1 MGTIILSIAV
11 VILSVWVFLIERK
24 ADRHSEVICTLIKK
38 TMTKKEKNIWKE
50 VTEAIDITDSEDEA
64 KKKIEKIVKK
74 HGLNAEVE
82 VIKKGK
88 K

>member
-24 ADRHSEVICTLIKK
+24 VDRCSEAICTLIKK

-50 VTEAIDITDSEDEA
+50 VTEAIDATDSEDEA
-64 KKKIEKIVKK
+64 KKKVKEILKK
-74 HGLNAEVE
+74 HGLSAEVE

>member
-1 MGTIILSIAV
+1 
-11 VILSVWVFLIERK
+11 
-24 ADRHSEVICTLIKK
+24 
-38 TMTKKEKNIWKE
+38 MTKKEKNIWKE
-50 VTEAIDITDSEDEA
+50 VTEAIDATDSEDEA

-74 HGLNAEVE
+74 HGLSAEVE

>member
-1 MGTIILSIAV
+1 MATIILSIAV

-24 ADRHSEVICTLIKK
+24 VDRHSEVICTLIKK

-50 VTEAIDITDSEDEA
+50 VTEAIDATDSEDEA

-74 HGLNAEVE
+74 HGLSAEVE